1 MTIEVD
7 LANASGRNYAGKPN
21 GWTFRENQ
29 GIDQKDVDGTE
40 PIKLIIPD
48 YAFGITSSYFVGL
61 FGKSMLLS
69 GSEERFKERID
80 LSGASKAQKD
90 CMENAIHHVF
100 LAQSTKSVF

>member
-1 MTIEVD
+1 MTIEVN

-21 GWTFRENQ
+21 GWAFREQ
-29 GIDQKDVDGTE
+29 QELDKKDVDGTE
-40 PIKLIIPD
+40 VIKLIIPD
-48 YAFGITSSYFVGL
+48 YAYGITSSYFVGL

-80 LSGASKAQKD
+80 LSAASKSQKD

-100 LAQSTKSVF
+100 LARNTQSVF